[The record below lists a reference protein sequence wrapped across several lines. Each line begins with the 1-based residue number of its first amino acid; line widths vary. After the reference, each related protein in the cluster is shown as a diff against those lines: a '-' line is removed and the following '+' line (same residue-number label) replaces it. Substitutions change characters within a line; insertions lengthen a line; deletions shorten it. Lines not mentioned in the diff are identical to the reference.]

1 MGQVNGIEMGLLH
14 ELLGFFPLEKAR
26 EYSLIIVE
34 VLTSA
39 HKNSA
44 TNPATATCALCCA
57 NGCNNGSVKTQPLEP
72 SVCKLGLGILSV
84 GKRDE

>member
-1 MGQVNGIEMGLLH
+1 MGLFH
-14 ELLGFFPLEKAR
+14 KLLGFFPLEKAR

-57 NGCNNGSVKTQPLEP
+57 NGRFKALINTP
-72 SVCKLGLGILSV
+72 SYMYA
-84 GKRDE
+84 